1 MGQTKK
7 ALMESESNGHVHPV
21 FKELIAGFID
31 HSLAR
36 ETVRQLTAE
45 TTPRTT
51 GTTPLTIYGMF
62 IDGMLIATYSRR
74 DTAEY
79 ECWLSRVGDE
89 CTYNETPRSYD
100 VRELTLYRHS
110 PQE

>member
-36 ETVRQLTAE
+36 ETVRQLTDKA
-45 TTPRTT
+45 
-51 GTTPLTIYGMF
+51 TPLTIYGLF